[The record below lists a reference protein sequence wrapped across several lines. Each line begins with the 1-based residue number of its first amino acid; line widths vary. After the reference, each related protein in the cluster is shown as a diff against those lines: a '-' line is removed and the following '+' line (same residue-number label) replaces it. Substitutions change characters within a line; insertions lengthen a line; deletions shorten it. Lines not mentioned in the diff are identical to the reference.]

1 MHGDGRKDS
10 FTLAR
15 AGVVPSVRTN
25 LPNKYAAKLLDS
37 LRDFPGS
44 HSNSLIPLR
53 ADVKGLKRLL
63 FRCWKNVSLYPR

>member
-15 AGVVPSVRTN
+15 AGVVTSVRTN

-44 HSNSLIPLR
+44 HSNSLITLR
-53 ADVKGLKRLL
+53 ADVK
-63 FRCWKNVSLYPR
+63 